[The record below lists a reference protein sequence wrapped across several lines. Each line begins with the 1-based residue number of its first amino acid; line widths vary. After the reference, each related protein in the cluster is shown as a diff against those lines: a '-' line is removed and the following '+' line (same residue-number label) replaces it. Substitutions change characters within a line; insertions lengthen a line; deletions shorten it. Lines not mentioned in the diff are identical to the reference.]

1 MQSRHMRENG
11 GFDWQ
16 TRLGVCTYSYGIHWR
31 AAREGTPDL
40 PFKDPIEFMDLC
52 HGLGAAGV
60 QLGIGSDAELA
71 RQIQLKRESYHM
83 YFEGQVALPKDETDV
98 GRFEKEIDVAK
109 TAGAAVVR
117 SAALSGRRY
126 ETFETA
132 EAFRKFASNAERS
145 LALAEPALKRR
156 GVKLALENH
165 KDWRI
170 DEMIP
175 LLKRFDSEF
184 LGICVD
190 TGNSIALIEDPME
203 VVRAYAPLALSV
215 HLKDMGVR
223 PYDEGFRLAEV
234 PLGEGFLD
242 IPAMVAVLL
251 KANHRIWFSLEM
263 ITRDPL
269 NIPCLL
275 PKYWGTMSQ
284 VPASALAATLALVR
298 HHDSPKPLP
307 FTTGLDPALQLALE
321 DEHVR
326 RCFAYAQF
334 GPDAR

>member
-1 MQSRHMRENG
+1 
-11 GFDWQ
+11 
-16 TRLGVCTYSYGIHWR
+16 
-31 AAREGTPDL
+31 
-40 PFKDPIEFMDLC
+40 
-52 HGLGAAGV
+52 
-60 QLGIGSDAELA
+60 
-71 RQIQLKRESYHM
+71 
-83 YFEGQVALPKDETDV
+83 
-98 GRFEKEIDVAK
+98 
-109 TAGAAVVR
+109 
-117 SAALSGRRY
+117 
-126 ETFETA
+126 
-132 EAFRKFASNAERS
+132 
-145 LALAEPALKRR
+145 
-156 GVKLALENH
+156 
-165 KDWRI
+165 
-170 DEMIP
+170 MIP

-190 TGNSIALIEDPME
+190 TGNSIALLEDPME